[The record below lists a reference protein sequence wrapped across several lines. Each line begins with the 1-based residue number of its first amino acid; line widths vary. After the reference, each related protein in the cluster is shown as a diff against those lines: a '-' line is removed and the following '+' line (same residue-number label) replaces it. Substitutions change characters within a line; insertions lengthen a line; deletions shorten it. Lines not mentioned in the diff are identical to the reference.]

1 MSSPATF
8 SQASRELKVKHQEMK
23 NEVTHRF
30 DRRQI
35 DLDYTIEL
43 LRNERSYYIARLNKG
58 DDLDEMRAHIDE
70 LSEKIARYRME
81 KIELDR
87 ERKAAINTLK
97 HRQNKEIDALET
109 EYSKRGGGL

>member
-1 MSSPATF
+1 MSSQNTF
-8 SQASRELKVKHQEMK
+8 SQASRELKVKYQEMK
-23 NEVTHRF
+23 NEVNHKY

-35 DLDYTIEL
+35 DLDYTMEL

-81 KIELDR
+81 KIETDR
-87 ERKAAINTLK
+87 DRKDAINAL
-97 HRQNKEIDALET
+97 RRRYNEEVDALEI
-109 EYSKRGGGL
+109 EYSKKGGEQ

>member
-1 MSSPATF
+1 MNSPATF

-23 NEVTHRF
+23 NEVTHNY

-35 DLDYTIEL
+35 DLDCTMEL

-70 LSEKIARYRME
+70 LSEKIARCRME
-81 KIELDR
+81 KIETDR
-87 ERKAAINTLK
+87 ERKAAINAL
-97 HRQNKEIDALET
+97 RRRYNEEVDALET
-109 EYSKRGGGL
+109 EYSKKGGEL